1 MESTWFVVADRAG
14 AQVYEVAG
22 SKMRP
27 TLRPLESL
35 THSEVREHD
44 DSAGSSSSHQLML
57 DTSGADA
64 EKDRRFVRQVV
75 DHLHQARHRR
85 AFSRL
90 LIAAPADFVG
100 HVRDMSKRS
109 LSTAIHRE
117 IIGDY
122 THDTPRA
129 LTERMRRKN
138 WLD

>member
-14 AQVYEVAG
+14 AQVYEVHG
-22 SKMRP
+22 SKTSP
-27 TLRPLESL
+27 NLRPIEALSHPEA
-35 THSEVREHD
+35 REHD
-44 DSAGSSSSHQLML
+44 DSAGSSSSHRLML

-75 DHLHQARHRR
+75 DHLHQARHRK

-109 LSTAIHRE
+109 LASAIHRE